1 MKQFFKMV
9 FAGLV
14 ALALFTVFIFIF
26 FIGAAISS
34 ASGSKPDGLQD
45 KSILMLDL
53 NQSIAEQTKEEPF
66 NSFNALNGE
75 IGTTLGLND
84 VLNSIRDAKN
94 NKQIKGI
101 YIRTGVCPMGWATLQ
116 EIREALVDFNQSGKF
131 IVAYGEICDQ
141 KSLYISSAGK
151 EHFVNPAGGLEF
163 NGLSITGMFYKG
175 ALDKLEV
182 ETEAFHC
189 GQYKGA
195 YEPYKL
201 EKYSDP
207 NRYQLQTLLNDMY
220 GQFLMA
226 LSNKTKLDTATLAK
240 WSREGMVKFPK
251 DAMQCKLID
260 GIAYADSVESIM
272 KKKCGLAEKDKLN
285 FVTPDEYAER
295 IDFKSSEKEKIAV
308 LYAEGT
314 IYDGE
319 GQEDIH
325 SKTFAQSVR
334 KIAQDD
340 DIKAVV
346 LRVNSPGGSALA
358 SEVMYRELLQLKMK
372 KPIIVSMGNYAASGG
387 YYLSCAGDSIVADP
401 NTLTGSIG
409 VVGVMFNVGN
419 MLKNKLGVTT
429 DVVGTGPYADF
440 PNMTRKMT
448 DAERNWIQSYLD
460 TTYTLFKSRVA
471 QARRMSMEQVEALA
485 QGHVY
490 SGTLGKSI
498 GLVDIL
504 GGKERAI
511 QSAANKAKLKR
522 YELVE
527 YPKPMDKV
535 EQILS
540 ALSGKKREEAAIR
553 KFLGDDF
560 MVYDELRK
568 IRQQDQVIQARMPW
582 FDIK

>member
-1 MKQFFKMV
+1 MV
-9 FAGLV
+9 FAGLC
-14 ALALFTVFIFIF
+14 ALALFTVLIFVF
-26 FIGAAISS
+26 FIGAAIAS
-34 ASGSKPDGLQD
+34 ASGSKPSGIED

-53 NQSIAEQTKEEPF
+53 NQPLIEQTQDEPF
-66 NSFNALNGE
+66 SALSADINS
-75 IGTTLGLND
+75 TLGLND
-84 VLNSIRDAKN
+84 VLNAIRDAQTNKN
-94 NKQIKGI
+94 IKGI
-101 YIRTGVCPMGWATLQ
+101 YIRTGVCPMGWASLQ
-116 EIREALVDFNQSGKF
+116 EMRAALDAFKQSGKF
-131 IVAYGEICDQ
+131 IVSYGEICDQ
-141 KSLYISSAGK
+141 KSLYISSVSK
-151 EHFVNPAGGLEF
+151 EHFMNPAGGLEF
-163 NGLSITGMFYKG
+163 NGLSITGTFFKS

-220 GQFLMA
+220 GQFLQVIA
-226 LSNKTKLDTATLAK
+226 GKTGRDTATLAS
-240 WSREGMVKFPK
+240 WSRNGVIKFPT
-251 DAMQCKLID
+251 DALQNKLID
-260 GIAYADSVESIM
+260 GLAYADSVDLM
-272 KKKCGLAEKDKLN
+272 LKKKSGLEEKDKLRM
-285 FVTPDEYAER
+285 VSPDEYIEQVDLSNSA
-295 IDFKSSEKEKIAV
+295 SNKIAV

-319 GQEDIH
+319 GQQDVY
-325 SKTFAQSVR
+325 SKTFAKNVR
-334 KIAQDD
+334 KIAQND

-358 SEVMYRELLQLKMK
+358 SEVMYHELMQLKKK

-409 VVGVMFNVGN
+409 VVGVMFNIGN
-419 MLKNKLGVTT
+419 MMKNKLGVTT

-471 QARRMSMEQVEALA
+471 AARRMSMEQVEALA

-490 SGTLGKSI
+490 SGTLAKQI

-504 GGKERAI
+504 GGKDRAL
-511 QSAANKAKLKR
+511 QSAARKAKIDK
-522 YELVE
+522 YEVVE

-535 EQILS
+535 EQLLS
-540 ALSGKKREEAAIR
+540 AISGKKREEAAIR
-553 KFLGDDF
+553 RFLGDDF

-582 FDIK
+582 MEIK

>member
-9 FAGLV
+9 FAGLC
-14 ALALFTVFIFIF
+14 ALALFTVLIFVF
-26 FIGAAISS
+26 FIGAAITS
-34 ASGSKPDGLQD
+34 ASGSKPSGLED
-45 KSILMLDL
+45 KSILLL
-53 NQSIAEQTKEEPF
+53 NLNDNIVEQTQDNPF
-66 NSFNALNGE
+66 NAFTGDMGSS
-75 IGTTLGLND
+75 LGLND
-84 VLNSIRDAKN
+84 VLASVRDAKN

-101 YIRTGVCPMGWATLQ
+101 YIKTGVCSIGWATLQ
-116 EIREALVDFNQSGKF
+116 EMRLALEDFKQSGKF

-141 KSLYISSAGK
+141 KSLYISSVSK
-151 EHFVNPAGGLEF
+151 EHFLNPAGGMEF

-175 ALDKLEV
+175 ALDKLDV

-207 NRYQLQTLLNDMY
+207 NRYQLQTLLNDMH

-226 LSNKTKLDTATLAK
+226 VANKVGKDTATLAQ
-240 WSREGMVKFPK
+240 WSRTGLVKFPN
-251 DAMQCKLID
+251 DALQNKLVD
-260 GIAYADSVESIM
+260 GLAYADSVEMIL
-272 KKKCGLAEKDKLN
+272 KKKCDLSEKDKLRLVSADDYVEQVDLAQTAPN
-285 FVTPDEYAER
+285 
-295 IDFKSSEKEKIAV
+295 KIAV

-319 GQEDIH
+319 GQQDIY
-325 SKTFAQSVR
+325 SKTFAKNVR

-358 SEVMYRELLQLKMK
+358 SEVMYRELMQLKKK

-387 YYLSCAGDSIVADP
+387 YYLACAGDSIVADP

-409 VVGVMFNVGN
+409 VVGVMFNIGN

-429 DVVGTGPYADF
+429 DAVTTGTYSDF

-460 TTYTLFKSRVA
+460 TTYTLFKTRVA
-471 QARRMSMEQVEALA
+471 TARRMSMEQVEALA

-490 SGTLGKSI
+490 SGTLGKEI

-504 GGKERAI
+504 GGKDRAL
-511 QSAANKAKLKR
+511 QSAARKAKLDK
-522 YELVE
+522 YEVVE
-527 YPKPMDKV
+527 YPKPIDKV
-535 EQILS
+535 EQLIT
-540 ALSGKKREEAAIR
+540 AISGKKREEAAIR
-553 KFLGDDF
+553 RFLGDDF
-560 MVYDELRK
+560 AVYDELRK

-582 FDIK
+582 MEIK

>member
-1 MKQFFKMV
+1 M
-9 FAGLV
+9 
-14 ALALFTVFIFIF
+14 
-26 FIGAAISS
+26 
-34 ASGSKPDGLQD
+34 
-45 KSILMLDL
+45 
-53 NQSIAEQTKEEPF
+53 
-66 NSFNALNGE
+66 
-75 IGTTLGLND
+75 
-84 VLNSIRDAKN
+84 
-94 NKQIKGI
+94 
-101 YIRTGVCPMGWATLQ
+101 
-116 EIREALVDFNQSGKF
+116 
-131 IVAYGEICDQ
+131 
-141 KSLYISSAGK
+141 
-151 EHFVNPAGGLEF
+151 NPAGGLEF
-163 NGLSITGMFYKG
+163 NGLSITGMFFKG

-220 GQFLMA
+220 GQFLQA
-226 LSNKTKLDTATLAK
+226 VAGKTGQDTATLAG
-240 WSREGMVKFPK
+240 WARNGVIKFPT
-251 DAMQCKLID
+251 DALQNKLID
-260 GIAYADSVESIM
+260 GLAYADSVDLM
-272 KKKCGLAEKDKLN
+272 LKKKSGLEEKDKLRM
-285 FVTPDEYAER
+285 VSPDEYVEQVDLSNSA
-295 IDFKSSEKEKIAV
+295 SNKIAV

-319 GQEDIH
+319 GQQDVY
-325 SKTFAQSVR
+325 SKTFTKNVR

-358 SEVMYRELLQLKMK
+358 SEVMYHELMQLKKK

-409 VVGVMFNVGN
+409 VVGVMFNIGN
-419 MLKNKLGVTT
+419 MMKNKLGVTT

-471 QARRMSMEQVEALA
+471 AARRMSMEQVEALA

-490 SGTLGKSI
+490 SGTLAKQI
-498 GLVDIL
+498 GLVDIM
-504 GGKERAI
+504 GGKDRAL
-511 QSAANKAKLKR
+511 QSAASKAKLDK
-522 YELVE
+522 YEVVE
-527 YPKPMDKV
+527 YPKPIDKV
-535 EQILS
+535 EQLLMAI
-540 ALSGKKREEAAIR
+540 SGKKREEAAIR
-553 KFLGDDF
+553 RFLGDDF
-560 MVYDELRK
+560 VVYDELRK

-582 FDIK
+582 MEIK

>member
-9 FAGLV
+9 FAGLC
-14 ALALFTVFIFIF
+14 ALALFTVLIFVF
-26 FIGAAISS
+26 FIGAAVTS
-34 ASGSKPDGLQD
+34 ASGSKPSGLED
-45 KSILMLDL
+45 KSILLLNL
-53 NQSIAEQTKEEPF
+53 NQNIVEQTQDNPF
-66 NSFNALNGE
+66 DAFSGGMGSN
-75 IGTTLGLND
+75 LGLND
-84 VLNSIRDAKN
+84 ILTSLRDAKN

-101 YIRTGVCPMGWATLQ
+101 YIRTGVCPIGWASLQ
-116 EIREALVDFNQSGKF
+116 EMREALEDFKKSGKF

-141 KSLYISSAGK
+141 KSLYISSVTK
-151 EHFVNPAGGLEF
+151 EHYLNPAGGMEF

-175 ALDKLEV
+175 ALDKLDV

-207 NRYQLQTLLNDMY
+207 NRYQLQTLLNDMH

-226 LSNKTKLDTATLAK
+226 VANKAGKDTATLAM
-240 WSREGMVKFPK
+240 WSRTGLVKFPN
-251 DAMQCKLID
+251 DALQNKLVD
-260 GIAYADSVESIM
+260 GLAYADSVDLIL
-272 KKKCGLAEKDKLN
+272 KKKCDLSEKDKLRLVSADDYVEQVDLAKTESN
-285 FVTPDEYAER
+285 
-295 IDFKSSEKEKIAV
+295 KIAV

-319 GQEDIH
+319 GQQDIY
-325 SKTFAQSVR
+325 SKTFAKNVR

-358 SEVMYRELLQLKMK
+358 SEVMYHELMQLKKK

-387 YYLSCAGDSIVADP
+387 YYLACAGDSIVADA

-409 VVGVMFNVGN
+409 VVGVMFNIGN

-429 DVVGTGPYADF
+429 DAVTTGTYSDF

-460 TTYTLFKSRVA
+460 STYIMFKTRVA
-471 QARRMSMEQVEALA
+471 TARRMSMEQVEALA

-490 SGTLGKSI
+490 SGTLGKQI

-504 GGKERAI
+504 GGKERAL
-511 QSAANKAKLKR
+511 QSAASKAKLNK
-522 YELVE
+522 YEVVE
-527 YPKPMDKV
+527 YPKPIDKV
-535 EQILS
+535 EQLIT
-540 ALSGKKREEAAIR
+540 AISGKKREEAAIR
-553 KFLGDDF
+553 RFLGDDF
-560 MVYDELRK
+560 AVYDELRK

-582 FDIK
+582 MDIK

>member
-1 MKQFFKMV
+1 MV
-9 FAGLV
+9 FAGLC
-14 ALALFTVFIFIF
+14 ALALFTVLIFVF
-26 FIGAAISS
+26 FIGAAIAS
-34 ASGSKPDGLQD
+34 ASGSKPSGIED

-53 NQSIAEQTKEEPF
+53 NQPLLEQTQDEPF
-66 NSFNALNGE
+66 SALSADINS
-75 IGTTLGLND
+75 TLGLND
-84 VLNSIRDAKN
+84 VLNAIRDAQTNKN
-94 NKQIKGI
+94 IKGI
-101 YIRTGVCPMGWATLQ
+101 YIRTGVCPMGWASLQ
-116 EIREALVDFNQSGKF
+116 EMRAALDAFKQSGKF
-131 IVAYGEICDQ
+131 IVSYGEICDQ
-141 KSLYISSAGK
+141 KSLYISSVSK
-151 EHFVNPAGGLEF
+151 EHFMNPAGGLEF
-163 NGLSITGMFYKG
+163 NGLSITGTFFKS

-220 GQFLMA
+220 GQFLQVIA
-226 LSNKTKLDTATLAK
+226 GKTGRDTATLAS
-240 WSREGMVKFPK
+240 WSRNGVIKFPT
-251 DAMQCKLID
+251 DALQNKLID
-260 GIAYADSVESIM
+260 GLAYADSVDLM
-272 KKKCGLAEKDKLN
+272 LKKKSGLEEKDKLRM
-285 FVTPDEYAER
+285 VSPDEYIEQVDLSNSA
-295 IDFKSSEKEKIAV
+295 SNKIAV
-308 LYAEGT
+308 LYAEGS

-319 GQEDIH
+319 GQQDVY
-325 SKTFAQSVR
+325 SKTFAKNVR
-334 KIAQDD
+334 KIAQND

-358 SEVMYRELLQLKMK
+358 SEVMYHELMQLKKK

-409 VVGVMFNVGN
+409 VVGVMFNIGN
-419 MLKNKLGVTT
+419 MMKNKLGVTT

-471 QARRMSMEQVEALA
+471 AARRMSMEQVEALA

-490 SGTLGKSI
+490 SGTLAKQI

-504 GGKERAI
+504 GGKDRAL
-511 QSAANKAKLKR
+511 QSAARKAKLDK
-522 YELVE
+522 YEVVE

-535 EQILS
+535 EQLLS
-540 ALSGKKREEAAIR
+540 AISGKKREEAAIR
-553 KFLGDDF
+553 RFLGDDF

-582 FDIK
+582 MEIK

>member
-9 FAGLV
+9 FAGLC
-14 ALALFTVFIFIF
+14 ALALFTVLIFVF
-26 FIGAAISS
+26 FIGAAITS
-34 ASGSKPDGLQD
+34 ASGSKPSGLED
-45 KSILMLDL
+45 KSILLL
-53 NQSIAEQTKEEPF
+53 NLNDNIVEQTQDNPF
-66 NSFNALNGE
+66 NAFTGDMGSS
-75 IGTTLGLND
+75 LGLND
-84 VLNSIRDAKN
+84 VLASVRDAKN

-101 YIRTGVCPMGWATLQ
+101 YIKTGVCPIGWATLQ
-116 EIREALVDFNQSGKF
+116 EMRLALEDFKQSGKF

-141 KSLYISSAGK
+141 KSLYISSVSK
-151 EHFVNPAGGLEF
+151 EHFLNPAGGMEF

-175 ALDKLEV
+175 ALDKLDV

-207 NRYQLQTLLNDMY
+207 NRYQLQTLLNDMH

-226 LSNKTKLDTATLAK
+226 VANKAGKDTATLAQ
-240 WSREGMVKFPK
+240 WSRTGLVKFPN
-251 DAMQCKLID
+251 DALQNKLVD
-260 GIAYADSVESIM
+260 GLAYADSVEMIL
-272 KKKCGLAEKDKLN
+272 KKKCDLSEKDKLRLVSADDYVEQVDLAQTAPN
-285 FVTPDEYAER
+285 
-295 IDFKSSEKEKIAV
+295 KIAV

-319 GQEDIH
+319 GQQDIY
-325 SKTFAQSVR
+325 SKTFAKNVR

-358 SEVMYRELLQLKMK
+358 SEVMYRELMQLKKK

-387 YYLSCAGDSIVADP
+387 YYLACAGDSIVADP

-409 VVGVMFNVGN
+409 VVGVMFNIGN

-429 DVVGTGPYADF
+429 DAVTTGTYSDF

-460 TTYTLFKSRVA
+460 TTYTLFKTRVA
-471 QARRMSMEQVEALA
+471 TARRMSMEQVEALA

-490 SGTLGKSI
+490 SGTLGKEI

-504 GGKERAI
+504 GGKDRAL
-511 QSAANKAKLKR
+511 QSAARKAKLDK
-522 YELVE
+522 YEVVE
-527 YPKPMDKV
+527 YPKPIDKV
-535 EQILS
+535 EQLIT
-540 ALSGKKREEAAIR
+540 AISGKKREEAAIR
-553 KFLGDDF
+553 RFLGDDF
-560 MVYDELRK
+560 AVYDELRK

-582 FDIK
+582 MEIK

>member
-9 FAGLV
+9 FAGLC
-14 ALALFTVFIFIF
+14 ALALFTVLIFVF
-26 FIGAAISS
+26 FIGAAVTS
-34 ASGSKPDGLQD
+34 ASGSKPSGLED
-45 KSILMLDL
+45 KSILLLNL
-53 NQSIAEQTKEEPF
+53 NQNIVEQTQDNPF
-66 NSFNALNGE
+66 DAFSG
-75 IGTTLGLND
+75 GMGSDLGLND
-84 VLNSIRDAKN
+84 ILSSLRDAKN

-101 YIRTGVCPMGWATLQ
+101 YIRTGVCPIGWASLQ
-116 EIREALVDFNQSGKF
+116 EMREALEDFKKSGKF

-141 KSLYISSAGK
+141 KSLYISSVTK
-151 EHFVNPAGGLEF
+151 EHYLNPAGGMEF

-207 NRYQLQTLLNDMY
+207 NRYQLQTLLNDMH

-226 LSNKTKLDTATLAK
+226 VANKAGKDTATLAM
-240 WSREGMVKFPK
+240 WSRTGLVKFPN
-251 DAMQCKLID
+251 DALQNKLVD
-260 GIAYADSVESIM
+260 GLAYADSVDLIL
-272 KKKCGLAEKDKLN
+272 KKKCDLSEKDKLRLVSADDYVEQVDLAKTESN
-285 FVTPDEYAER
+285 
-295 IDFKSSEKEKIAV
+295 KIAV

-319 GQEDIH
+319 GQQDIY
-325 SKTFAQSVR
+325 SKTFAKNVR

-358 SEVMYRELLQLKMK
+358 SEVMYHELMQLKKK

-387 YYLSCAGDSIVADP
+387 YYLACAGDSIVADA

-409 VVGVMFNVGN
+409 VVGVMFNIGN

-429 DVVGTGPYADF
+429 DAVTTGTYSDF

-460 TTYTLFKSRVA
+460 STYIMFKTRVA
-471 QARRMSMEQVEALA
+471 TARRMSMEQVEALA

-490 SGTLGKSI
+490 SGTLGKQI

-504 GGKERAI
+504 GGKERAL
-511 QSAANKAKLKR
+511 QSAASKAKLNK
-522 YELVE
+522 YEVVE
-527 YPKPMDKV
+527 YPKPIDKV
-535 EQILS
+535 EQLIT
-540 ALSGKKREEAAIR
+540 AISGKKREEAAIR
-553 KFLGDDF
+553 RFLGDDF
-560 MVYDELRK
+560 AVYDELRK

-582 FDIK
+582 MDIK

>member
-1 MKQFFKMV
+1 
-9 FAGLV
+9 LE
-14 ALALFTVFIFIF
+14 
-26 FIGAAISS
+26 
-34 ASGSKPDGLQD
+34 D
-45 KSILMLDL
+45 KSILLL
-53 NQSIAEQTKEEPF
+53 NLNDNIVEQTQDNPF
-66 NSFNALNGE
+66 NAFTGDMGSS
-75 IGTTLGLND
+75 LGLND
-84 VLNSIRDAKN
+84 VLASVRDAKN

-101 YIRTGVCPMGWATLQ
+101 YIKTGVCPIGWATLQ
-116 EIREALVDFNQSGKF
+116 EMRLALEDFKQSGKF

-141 KSLYISSAGK
+141 KSLYISSVSK
-151 EHFVNPAGGLEF
+151 EHFLNPAGGMEF

-175 ALDKLEV
+175 ALDKLDV

-207 NRYQLQTLLNDMY
+207 NRYQLQTLLNDMH

-226 LSNKTKLDTATLAK
+226 VANKAGKDTATLAQ
-240 WSREGMVKFPK
+240 WSRTGLVKFPN
-251 DAMQCKLID
+251 DALQNKLVD
-260 GIAYADSVESIM
+260 GLAYADSVEMIL
-272 KKKCGLAEKDKLN
+272 KKKCDLSEKDKLRLVSADDYVEQVDLAQTAPN
-285 FVTPDEYAER
+285 
-295 IDFKSSEKEKIAV
+295 KIAV

-319 GQEDIH
+319 GQQDIY
-325 SKTFAQSVR
+325 SKTFAKNVR

-358 SEVMYRELLQLKMK
+358 SEVMYRELMQLKKK

-387 YYLSCAGDSIVADP
+387 YYLACAGDSIVADP

-409 VVGVMFNVGN
+409 VVGVMFNIGN

-429 DVVGTGPYADF
+429 DAVTTGTYSDF

-460 TTYTLFKSRVA
+460 TTYTLFKTRVA
-471 QARRMSMEQVEALA
+471 TARRMSMEQVEALA

-490 SGTLGKSI
+490 SGTLGKEI

-504 GGKERAI
+504 GGKDRAL
-511 QSAANKAKLKR
+511 QSAARKAKLDK
-522 YELVE
+522 YEVVE
-527 YPKPMDKV
+527 YPKPIDKV
-535 EQILS
+535 EQLIT
-540 ALSGKKREEAAIR
+540 AISGKKREEAAIR
-553 KFLGDDF
+553 RFLGDDF
-560 MVYDELRK
+560 AVYDELRK

-582 FDIK
+582 MEIK

>member
-1 MKQFFKMV
+1 MV
-9 FAGLV
+9 FAGLC
-14 ALALFTVFIFIF
+14 ALALFTVLIFVF
-26 FIGAAISS
+26 FIGAALAS
-34 ASGSKPDGLQD
+34 ASGSKPSGLED
-45 KSILMLDL
+45 NSILMLDL
-53 NQSIAEQTKEEPF
+53 NQPLLEQTQDEPF
-66 NSFNALNGE
+66 SAFSGDMSS
-75 IGTTLGLND
+75 TLGLND
-84 VLNSIRDAKN
+84 VLNAVRDAKN

-101 YIRTGVCPMGWATLQ
+101 YIRTGVCPMGWASLQ
-116 EIREALVDFNQSGKF
+116 EMRAALDAFKQSGKF
-131 IVAYGEICDQ
+131 IVSYGEICDQ
-141 KSLYISSAGK
+141 KSLYISSVSK
-151 EHFVNPAGGLEF
+151 EHFMNPAGGLEF
-163 NGLSITGMFYKG
+163 NGLSITGTFFKS

-207 NRYQLQTLLNDMY
+207 NRFQLQTLLNDMY
-220 GQFLMA
+220 GQFLQA
-226 LSNKTKLDTATLAK
+226 VAGKTGRDTATLAG
-240 WSREGMVKFPK
+240 WARNGVIKFPT
-251 DAMQCKLID
+251 DALQNKLID
-260 GIAYADSVESIM
+260 GLAYADSVDLM
-272 KKKCGLAEKDKLN
+272 LKKKSGLEEKDKLRM
-285 FVTPDEYAER
+285 VSPDEYVEQVDLSNSA
-295 IDFKSSEKEKIAV
+295 SNKIAV

-319 GQEDIH
+319 GQQDVY
-325 SKTFAQSVR
+325 SKTFAKNVR
-334 KIAQDD
+334 KIAQND

-358 SEVMYRELLQLKMK
+358 SEVMYHELMQLKKK

-409 VVGVMFNVGN
+409 VVGVMFNIGN
-419 MLKNKLGVTT
+419 MMKNKLGVTT

-471 QARRMSMEQVEALA
+471 AARRMSMEQVEALA

-490 SGTLGKSI
+490 SGTLAKQI
-498 GLVDIL
+498 GLVDIM
-504 GGKERAI
+504 GGKDRAL
-511 QSAANKAKLKR
+511 QSAASKAKLDK
-522 YELVE
+522 YEVVE
-527 YPKPMDKV
+527 YPKPIDKV
-535 EQILS
+535 EQLLTAI
-540 ALSGKKREEAAIR
+540 SGKKREEAAIR
-553 KFLGDDF
+553 RFLGDDF
-560 MVYDELRK
+560 VVYDELRK

-582 FDIK
+582 MEIK

>member
-1 MKQFFKMV
+1 MV
-9 FAGLV
+9 FAGLC
-14 ALALFTVFIFIF
+14 ALALFTVLIFVF
-26 FIGAAISS
+26 FIGAAIAS
-34 ASGSKPDGLQD
+34 ASGSKPSGIED

-53 NQSIAEQTKEEPF
+53 NQPLLEQTQDEPF
-66 NSFNALNGE
+66 SALSADINS
-75 IGTTLGLND
+75 TLGLND
-84 VLNSIRDAKN
+84 VLNAIRDAQTNKN
-94 NKQIKGI
+94 IKGI
-101 YIRTGVCPMGWATLQ
+101 YIRTGVCPMGWASLQ
-116 EIREALVDFNQSGKF
+116 EMRAALDAFKQSGKF
-131 IVAYGEICDQ
+131 IVSYGEICDQ
-141 KSLYISSAGK
+141 KSLYISSVSK
-151 EHFVNPAGGLEF
+151 EHFMNPAGGLEF
-163 NGLSITGMFYKG
+163 NGLSITGTFFKS

-220 GQFLMA
+220 GQFLQVIA
-226 LSNKTKLDTATLAK
+226 GKTGRDTATLAS
-240 WSREGMVKFPK
+240 WSRNGVIKFPT
-251 DAMQCKLID
+251 DALQNKLID
-260 GIAYADSVESIM
+260 GLAYADSVDLM
-272 KKKCGLAEKDKLN
+272 LKKKSGLEEKDKLRM
-285 FVTPDEYAER
+285 VSPDEYIEQVDLSNSA
-295 IDFKSSEKEKIAV
+295 SNKIAV

-319 GQEDIH
+319 GQQDVY
-325 SKTFAQSVR
+325 SKTFAKNVR
-334 KIAQDD
+334 KIAQND

-358 SEVMYRELLQLKMK
+358 SEVMYHELMQLKKK

-409 VVGVMFNVGN
+409 VVGVMFNIGN
-419 MLKNKLGVTT
+419 MMKNKLGVTT

-471 QARRMSMEQVEALA
+471 TARRMSMEQVEALA

-490 SGTLGKSI
+490 SGTLAKQI

-504 GGKERAI
+504 GGKDRAL
-511 QSAANKAKLKR
+511 QSAARKAKLDK
-522 YELVE
+522 YEVVE

-535 EQILS
+535 EQLLS
-540 ALSGKKREEAAIR
+540 AISGKKREEAAIR
-553 KFLGDDF
+553 RFLGDDF

-582 FDIK
+582 MEIK

>member
-1 MKQFFKMV
+1 
-9 FAGLV
+9 
-14 ALALFTVFIFIF
+14 
-26 FIGAAISS
+26 
-34 ASGSKPDGLQD
+34 
-45 KSILMLDL
+45 
-53 NQSIAEQTKEEPF
+53 
-66 NSFNALNGE
+66 
-75 IGTTLGLND
+75 
-84 VLNSIRDAKN
+84 
-94 NKQIKGI
+94 
-101 YIRTGVCPMGWATLQ
+101 
-116 EIREALVDFNQSGKF
+116 
-131 IVAYGEICDQ
+131 
-141 KSLYISSAGK
+141 
-151 EHFVNPAGGLEF
+151 
-163 NGLSITGMFYKG
+163 MFYKG

-207 NRYQLQTLLNDMY
+207 NRYQLQTLLNDMH

-226 LSNKTKLDTATLAK
+226 VANKAGKDTATLAM
-240 WSREGMVKFPK
+240 WSRTGLVKFPN
-251 DAMQCKLID
+251 DALQNKLVD
-260 GIAYADSVESIM
+260 GLAYADSVELIL
-272 KKKCGLAEKDKLN
+272 KKKCDLSEKDKLRLVSADDYVEQVDLAKTESN
-285 FVTPDEYAER
+285 
-295 IDFKSSEKEKIAV
+295 KIAV

-319 GQEDIH
+319 GQQDIY
-325 SKTFAQSVR
+325 SKTFAKNVR

-358 SEVMYRELLQLKMK
+358 SEVMYHELMQLKKK

-387 YYLSCAGDSIVADP
+387 YYLACAGDSIVADP

-409 VVGVMFNVGN
+409 VVGVMFNIGN

-429 DVVGTGPYADF
+429 DAVTTGTYSDF

-460 TTYTLFKSRVA
+460 STYIMFKTRVA
-471 QARRMSMEQVEALA
+471 TARRMSMEQVEALA

-490 SGTLGKSI
+490 SGTLGKQI

-504 GGKERAI
+504 GGKDRAL
-511 QSAANKAKLKR
+511 QSAASKAKLDK
-522 YELVE
+522 YEVVE
-527 YPKPMDKV
+527 YPKPIDKV
-535 EQILS
+535 EQLIT
-540 ALSGKKREEAAIR
+540 AISGKKREEAAIR
-553 KFLGDDF
+553 RFLGDDF
-560 MVYDELRK
+560 AVYDELRK

-582 FDIK
+582 MDIK

>member
-1 MKQFFKMV
+1 MV
-9 FAGLV
+9 FAGLC
-14 ALALFTVFIFIF
+14 ALALFTVLIFVF
-26 FIGAAISS
+26 FIGAALAS
-34 ASGSKPDGLQD
+34 ASGSKPSGLED
-45 KSILMLDL
+45 NSILMLDL
-53 NQSIAEQTKEEPF
+53 NQPLLEQTQDEPF
-66 NSFNALNGE
+66 SAFSGDMSS
-75 IGTTLGLND
+75 TLGLND
-84 VLNSIRDAKN
+84 VLNAVRDAKN

-101 YIRTGVCPMGWATLQ
+101 YIRTGVCPMGWASLQ
-116 EIREALVDFNQSGKF
+116 EMRAALDAFKQSGKF
-131 IVAYGEICDQ
+131 IVSYGEICDQ
-141 KSLYISSAGK
+141 KSLYISSVSK
-151 EHFVNPAGGLEF
+151 EHFMNPAGGLEF
-163 NGLSITGMFYKG
+163 NGLSITGTFFKS

-207 NRYQLQTLLNDMY
+207 NRFQLQTLLNDMY
-220 GQFLMA
+220 GQFLQA
-226 LSNKTKLDTATLAK
+226 VAGKTGQDTATLAG
-240 WSREGMVKFPK
+240 WARNGVIKFPT
-251 DAMQCKLID
+251 DALQNKLID
-260 GIAYADSVESIM
+260 GLAYADSVDLM
-272 KKKCGLAEKDKLN
+272 LKKKSGLEEKDKLRM
-285 FVTPDEYAER
+285 VSPDEYVEQVDLSNSA
-295 IDFKSSEKEKIAV
+295 SNKIAV

-319 GQEDIH
+319 GQQDVY
-325 SKTFAQSVR
+325 SKTFAKNVR

-358 SEVMYRELLQLKMK
+358 SEVMYHELMQLKKK

-409 VVGVMFNVGN
+409 VVGVMFNIGN
-419 MLKNKLGVTT
+419 MMKNKLGVTT

-471 QARRMSMEQVEALA
+471 AARRMSMEQVEALA

-490 SGTLGKSI
+490 SGTLAKQI
-498 GLVDIL
+498 GLVDIM
-504 GGKERAI
+504 GGKDRAL
-511 QSAANKAKLKR
+511 QSAASKAKLDK
-522 YELVE
+522 YEVVE
-527 YPKPMDKV
+527 YPKPIDKV
-535 EQILS
+535 EQLLMAI
-540 ALSGKKREEAAIR
+540 SGKKREEAAIR
-553 KFLGDDF
+553 RFLGDDF
-560 MVYDELRK
+560 VVYDELRK

-582 FDIK
+582 MEIK

>member
-9 FAGLV
+9 FAGLC
-14 ALALFTVFIFIF
+14 ALALFTVLIFVF
-26 FIGAAISS
+26 FIGAAITS
-34 ASGSKPDGLQD
+34 ASGSKPSGLED
-45 KSILMLDL
+45 KSILLL
-53 NQSIAEQTKEEPF
+53 NLNDNIVEQTQDNPF
-66 NSFNALNGE
+66 NAFTGDMGSS
-75 IGTTLGLND
+75 LGLND
-84 VLNSIRDAKN
+84 VLASVRDAKN

-101 YIRTGVCPMGWATLQ
+101 YIKTGVCSIGWATLQ
-116 EIREALVDFNQSGKF
+116 EMRLALEDFKQSGKF

-141 KSLYISSAGK
+141 KSLYISSVSK
-151 EHFVNPAGGLEF
+151 EHFLNPAGGMEF

-175 ALDKLEV
+175 ALDKLDV

-207 NRYQLQTLLNDMY
+207 NRYQLQTLLNDMH

-226 LSNKTKLDTATLAK
+226 VANKAGKDTATLAQ
-240 WSREGMVKFPK
+240 WSRTGLVKFPN
-251 DAMQCKLID
+251 DALQNKLVD
-260 GIAYADSVESIM
+260 GLAYADSVEMIL
-272 KKKCGLAEKDKLN
+272 KKKCDLSEKDKLRLVSADDYVEQVDLAQTAPN
-285 FVTPDEYAER
+285 
-295 IDFKSSEKEKIAV
+295 KIAV

-319 GQEDIH
+319 GQQDIY
-325 SKTFAQSVR
+325 SKTFAKNVR

-340 DIKAVV
+340 NIKAVV

-358 SEVMYRELLQLKMK
+358 SEVMYRELMQLKKK

-387 YYLSCAGDSIVADP
+387 YYLACAGDSIVADP

-409 VVGVMFNVGN
+409 VVGVMFNIGN

-429 DVVGTGPYADF
+429 DAVTTGTYSDF

-460 TTYTLFKSRVA
+460 TTYTLFKTRVA
-471 QARRMSMEQVEALA
+471 TARRMSMEQVEALA

-490 SGTLGKSI
+490 SGTLGKEI

-504 GGKERAI
+504 GGKDRAL
-511 QSAANKAKLKR
+511 QSAARKAKLDK
-522 YELVE
+522 YEVVE
-527 YPKPMDKV
+527 YPKPIDKV
-535 EQILS
+535 EQLIT
-540 ALSGKKREEAAIR
+540 AISGKKREEAAIR
-553 KFLGDDF
+553 RFLGDDF
-560 MVYDELRK
+560 AVYDELRK

-582 FDIK
+582 MEIK

>member
-1 MKQFFKMV
+1 MV
-9 FAGLV
+9 FAGLC
-14 ALALFTVFIFIF
+14 ALALFTVLIFVF
-26 FIGAAISS
+26 FIGAALAS
-34 ASGSKPDGLQD
+34 ASGSKPSGLED
-45 KSILMLDL
+45 NSILMLDL
-53 NQSIAEQTKEEPF
+53 NQPLLEQTQDEPF
-66 NSFNALNGE
+66 SAFSGDMSS
-75 IGTTLGLND
+75 TLGLND
-84 VLNSIRDAKN
+84 VLNAVRDAKN

-101 YIRTGVCPMGWATLQ
+101 YIRTGVCPMGWASLQ
-116 EIREALVDFNQSGKF
+116 EMRAALDAFKQSGKF
-131 IVAYGEICDQ
+131 IVSYGEICDQ
-141 KSLYISSAGK
+141 KSLYISSVSK
-151 EHFVNPAGGLEF
+151 EHFMNPAGGLEF
-163 NGLSITGMFYKG
+163 NGLSITGTFFKS

-220 GQFLMA
+220 GQFLQA
-226 LSNKTKLDTATLAK
+226 VAGKTGQDTATLAG
-240 WSREGMVKFPK
+240 WARNGVIKFPT
-251 DAMQCKLID
+251 DALQNKLID
-260 GIAYADSVESIM
+260 GLAYADSVDLM
-272 KKKCGLAEKDKLN
+272 LKKKSGLEEKDKLRM
-285 FVTPDEYAER
+285 VSPDEYVEQVDLSNSA
-295 IDFKSSEKEKIAV
+295 SNKIAV
-308 LYAEGT
+308 LYAEGS

-319 GQEDIH
+319 GQQDVY
-325 SKTFAQSVR
+325 SKTFAKNVR

-358 SEVMYRELLQLKMK
+358 SEVMYHELMQLKKK

-409 VVGVMFNVGN
+409 VVGVMFNIGN
-419 MLKNKLGVTT
+419 MMKNKLGVTT

-471 QARRMSMEQVEALA
+471 AARRMSMEQVEALA

-490 SGTLGKSI
+490 SGTLAKQI
-498 GLVDIL
+498 GLVDIM
-504 GGKERAI
+504 GGKDRAL
-511 QSAANKAKLKR
+511 QSAASKAKLDK
-522 YELVE
+522 YEVVE
-527 YPKPMDKV
+527 YPKPIDKV
-535 EQILS
+535 EQLLTAI
-540 ALSGKKREEAAIR
+540 SGKKREEAAIR
-553 KFLGDDF
+553 RFLGDDF
-560 MVYDELRK
+560 VVYDELRK

-582 FDIK
+582 MEIK

>member
-9 FAGLV
+9 FAGLC
-14 ALALFTVFIFIF
+14 ALALFTVLIFVF
-26 FIGAAISS
+26 FIGAAVTS
-34 ASGSKPDGLQD
+34 ASGSKPSGLED
-45 KSILMLDL
+45 KSILLLNL
-53 NQSIAEQTKEEPF
+53 NQNIVEQTQDNPF
-66 NSFNALNGE
+66 DAFSGGMGSN
-75 IGTTLGLND
+75 LGLND
-84 VLNSIRDAKN
+84 ILTSLRDAKN

-101 YIRTGVCPMGWATLQ
+101 YIRTGVCPIGWASLQ
-116 EIREALVDFNQSGKF
+116 EMREALEDFKKSGKF

-141 KSLYISSAGK
+141 KSLYISSVTK
-151 EHFVNPAGGLEF
+151 EHYLNPAGGMEF

-175 ALDKLEV
+175 ALDKLDV

-207 NRYQLQTLLNDMY
+207 NRYQLQTLLNDMH

-226 LSNKTKLDTATLAK
+226 VANKAGKDTATLAM
-240 WSREGMVKFPK
+240 WSRTGLVKFPN
-251 DAMQCKLID
+251 DALQNKLVD
-260 GIAYADSVESIM
+260 GLAYADSVDLIL
-272 KKKCGLAEKDKLN
+272 KKKCDLSEKDKLRLVSADDYVEQVDLAKTESN
-285 FVTPDEYAER
+285 
-295 IDFKSSEKEKIAV
+295 KIAV

-319 GQEDIH
+319 GQQDIY
-325 SKTFAQSVR
+325 SKTFAKNVR

-358 SEVMYRELLQLKMK
+358 SEVMYHELMQLKKK

-387 YYLSCAGDSIVADP
+387 YYLACAGDSIVADA

-409 VVGVMFNVGN
+409 VVGVMFNIGN

-429 DVVGTGPYADF
+429 DAVTTGTYSDF

-448 DAERNWIQSYLD
+448 DVERNWIQSYLD
-460 TTYTLFKSRVA
+460 STYIMFKTRVA
-471 QARRMSMEQVEALA
+471 TARRMSMEQVEALA

-490 SGTLGKSI
+490 SGTLGKQI

-504 GGKERAI
+504 GGKERAL
-511 QSAANKAKLKR
+511 QSAASKAKLNK
-522 YELVE
+522 YEVVE
-527 YPKPMDKV
+527 YPKPIDKV
-535 EQILS
+535 EQLIT
-540 ALSGKKREEAAIR
+540 AISGKKREEAAIR
-553 KFLGDDF
+553 RFLGDDF
-560 MVYDELRK
+560 AVYDELRK

-582 FDIK
+582 MDIK

>member
-1 MKQFFKMV
+1 MV
-9 FAGLV
+9 FAGLC
-14 ALALFTVFIFIF
+14 ALALFTVLIFVF
-26 FIGAAISS
+26 FIGAAIAS
-34 ASGSKPDGLQD
+34 ASGSKPSGLED
-45 KSILMLDL
+45 NSILMLDL
-53 NQSIAEQTKEEPF
+53 NQPLLEQTQDEPF
-66 NSFNALNGE
+66 SAFSGDMSS
-75 IGTTLGLND
+75 TLGLND
-84 VLNSIRDAKN
+84 VLNAVRDAKN

-101 YIRTGVCPMGWATLQ
+101 YIRTGVCPMGWASLQ
-116 EIREALVDFNQSGKF
+116 EMRAALDAFKQSGKF
-131 IVAYGEICDQ
+131 IVSYGEICDQ
-141 KSLYISSAGK
+141 KSLYISSVSK
-151 EHFVNPAGGLEF
+151 EHFMNPAGGLEF
-163 NGLSITGMFYKG
+163 NGLSITGTFFKS

-220 GQFLMA
+220 GQFLQA
-226 LSNKTKLDTATLAK
+226 VSGKTGQDTATLAG
-240 WSREGMVKFPK
+240 WARNGVIKFPT
-251 DAMQCKLID
+251 DALQNKLID
-260 GIAYADSVESIM
+260 GMAYADSIDM
-272 KKKCGLAEKDKLN
+272 MLKKKSGLSEKDKLRM
-285 FVTPDEYAER
+285 VTADEYAEQV
-295 IDFKSSEKEKIAV
+295 DFSTNASNKIAV

-319 GQEDIH
+319 GQQDVY
-325 SKTFAQSVR
+325 SKTFAKNVR

-358 SEVMYRELLQLKMK
+358 SEVMYHELMQLKKK

-409 VVGVMFNVGN
+409 VVGVMFNIGN
-419 MLKNKLGVTT
+419 MMKNKLGVTT

-471 QARRMSMEQVEALA
+471 AARRMSMEQVEALA

-490 SGTLGKSI
+490 SGTLAKQI
-498 GLVDIL
+498 GLVDIM
-504 GGKERAI
+504 GGKDRAL
-511 QSAANKAKLKR
+511 QSAASKAKLDK
-522 YELVE
+522 YEVVE
-527 YPKPMDKV
+527 YPKPIDKV
-535 EQILS
+535 EQLLMAI
-540 ALSGKKREEAAIR
+540 SGKKREEAAIR
-553 KFLGDDF
+553 RFLGDDF
-560 MVYDELRK
+560 VVYDELRK

-582 FDIK
+582 MEIK

>member
-1 MKQFFKMV
+1 MV
-9 FAGLV
+9 FAGLC
-14 ALALFTVFIFIF
+14 ALALFTVLIFVF
-26 FIGAAISS
+26 FIGAAIAS
-34 ASGSKPDGLQD
+34 ASGSKPSGIED

-53 NQSIAEQTKEEPF
+53 NQPLIEQTQDEPF
-66 NSFNALNGE
+66 SALSADINS
-75 IGTTLGLND
+75 TLGLND
-84 VLNSIRDAKN
+84 VLNAIRDAQTNKN
-94 NKQIKGI
+94 IKGI
-101 YIRTGVCPMGWATLQ
+101 YIRTGVCPMGWASLQ
-116 EIREALVDFNQSGKF
+116 EMRAALDAFKQSGKF
-131 IVAYGEICDQ
+131 IVSYGEICDQ
-141 KSLYISSAGK
+141 KSLYISSVSK
-151 EHFVNPAGGLEF
+151 EHFMNPAGGLEF
-163 NGLSITGMFYKG
+163 NGLSITGTFFKST
-175 ALDKLEV
+175 LDKLEV

-220 GQFLMA
+220 GQFLQVIA
-226 LSNKTKLDTATLAK
+226 GKTGRDTATLAS
-240 WSREGMVKFPK
+240 WSRNGVIKFPT
-251 DAMQCKLID
+251 DALQNKLID
-260 GIAYADSVESIM
+260 GLAYADSVDLM
-272 KKKCGLAEKDKLN
+272 LKKKSGLEEKDKLRM
-285 FVTPDEYAER
+285 VSPDEYIEQVDLSNSA
-295 IDFKSSEKEKIAV
+295 SNKIAV

-319 GQEDIH
+319 GQQDVY
-325 SKTFAQSVR
+325 SKTFAKNVR
-334 KIAQDD
+334 KIAQND

-358 SEVMYRELLQLKMK
+358 SEVMYHELMQLKKK

-409 VVGVMFNVGN
+409 VVGVMFNIGN
-419 MLKNKLGVTT
+419 MMKNKLGVTT

-471 QARRMSMEQVEALA
+471 AARRMSMEQVEALA

-490 SGTLGKSI
+490 SGTLAKQI

-504 GGKERAI
+504 GGKDRAL
-511 QSAANKAKLKR
+511 QSAARKAKIDK
-522 YELVE
+522 YEVVE

-535 EQILS
+535 EQLLS
-540 ALSGKKREEAAIR
+540 AISGKKREEAAIR
-553 KFLGDDF
+553 RFLGDDF
-560 MVYDELRK
+560 IVYDELRK

-582 FDIK
+582 MEIK

>member
-1 MKQFFKMV
+1 MV
-9 FAGLV
+9 FAGLC
-14 ALALFTVFIFIF
+14 ALALFTVLIFVF
-26 FIGAAISS
+26 FIGAAIAS
-34 ASGSKPDGLQD
+34 ASGSKPSGIED

-53 NQSIAEQTKEEPF
+53 NQPLIEQTQDEPF
-66 NSFNALNGE
+66 SALSADINS
-75 IGTTLGLND
+75 TLGLND
-84 VLNSIRDAKN
+84 VLNAIRDAQTNKN
-94 NKQIKGI
+94 IKGI
-101 YIRTGVCPMGWATLQ
+101 YIRTGVCPMGWASLQ
-116 EIREALVDFNQSGKF
+116 EMRAALNAFKQSGKF
-131 IVAYGEICDQ
+131 IVSYGEICDQ
-141 KSLYISSAGK
+141 KSLYISSVSK
-151 EHFVNPAGGLEF
+151 EHFMNPAGGLEF
-163 NGLSITGMFYKG
+163 NGLSITGTFFKS

-220 GQFLMA
+220 GQFLQA
-226 LSNKTKLDTATLAK
+226 VSGKTGQDTATLAG
-240 WSREGMVKFPK
+240 WARNGVIKFPT
-251 DAMQCKLID
+251 DALQNKLID
-260 GIAYADSVESIM
+260 GLAYADSVDLM
-272 KKKCGLAEKDKLN
+272 LKKKSGLEEKDKLRM
-285 FVTPDEYAER
+285 VSPDEYVEQVDLSNSA
-295 IDFKSSEKEKIAV
+295 SNKIAV

-319 GQEDIH
+319 GQQDVY
-325 SKTFAQSVR
+325 SKTFAKNVR

-358 SEVMYRELLQLKMK
+358 SEVMYHELMQLKKK

-409 VVGVMFNVGN
+409 VVGVMFNIGN
-419 MLKNKLGVTT
+419 MRKNKLGVTT

-471 QARRMSMEQVEALA
+471 AARRTSMEQVEALA

-490 SGTLGKSI
+490 SGTLAKQI
-498 GLVDIL
+498 GLVDIM
-504 GGKERAI
+504 GGKDRAL
-511 QSAANKAKLKR
+511 QSAASKAKLDK
-522 YELVE
+522 YEVVE
-527 YPKPMDKV
+527 YPKPIDKV
-535 EQILS
+535 EQLLMAI
-540 ALSGKKREEAAIR
+540 SGKKREEAAIR
-553 KFLGDDF
+553 RFLGDDF
-560 MVYDELRK
+560 VVYDELRK

-582 FDIK
+582 MEIK

>member
-1 MKQFFKMV
+1 MV
-9 FAGLV
+9 FAGLC
-14 ALALFTVFIFIF
+14 ALALFTVLIFVF
-26 FIGAAISS
+26 FIGAALAS
-34 ASGSKPDGLQD
+34 ASGSKPSGLED
-45 KSILMLDL
+45 NSILMLDL
-53 NQSIAEQTKEEPF
+53 NQPLLEQTQDEPF
-66 NSFNALNGE
+66 SAFSGDMSS
-75 IGTTLGLND
+75 TLGLND
-84 VLNSIRDAKN
+84 VLNAVRDAKN

-101 YIRTGVCPMGWATLQ
+101 YIRTGVCPMGWASLQ
-116 EIREALVDFNQSGKF
+116 EMRAALDAFKQSGKF
-131 IVAYGEICDQ
+131 IVSYGEICDQ
-141 KSLYISSAGK
+141 KSLYISSVSK
-151 EHFVNPAGGLEF
+151 EHFMNPAGGLEF
-163 NGLSITGMFYKG
+163 NGLSITGTFFKS

-220 GQFLMA
+220 GQFLQA
-226 LSNKTKLDTATLAK
+226 VAGKTGRDTATLAG
-240 WSREGMVKFPK
+240 WARNGVIKFPT
-251 DAMQCKLID
+251 DALQNKLID
-260 GIAYADSVESIM
+260 GLAYADSVDLM
-272 KKKCGLAEKDKLN
+272 LKKKSGLEEKDKLRM
-285 FVTPDEYAER
+285 VSPDEYVEQVDLSNSA
-295 IDFKSSEKEKIAV
+295 SNKIAV

-319 GQEDIH
+319 GQQDVY
-325 SKTFAQSVR
+325 SKTFAKNVR
-334 KIAQDD
+334 KIAQND

-358 SEVMYRELLQLKMK
+358 SEVMYHELMQLKKK

-409 VVGVMFNVGN
+409 VVGVMFNIGN
-419 MLKNKLGVTT
+419 MMKNKLGVTT

-471 QARRMSMEQVEALA
+471 AARRMSMEQVEALA

-490 SGTLGKSI
+490 SGTLAKQI
-498 GLVDIL
+498 GLVDIM
-504 GGKERAI
+504 GGKDRAL
-511 QSAANKAKLKR
+511 QSAASKAKLDK
-522 YELVE
+522 YEVVE
-527 YPKPMDKV
+527 YPKPIDKV
-535 EQILS
+535 EQLLTAI
-540 ALSGKKREEAAIR
+540 SGKKREEAAIR
-553 KFLGDDF
+553 RFLGDDF
-560 MVYDELRK
+560 VVYDELRK

-582 FDIK
+582 MEIK

>member
-1 MKQFFKMV
+1 MV
-9 FAGLV
+9 FAGLC
-14 ALALFTVFIFIF
+14 ALALFTVLIFVF
-26 FIGAAISS
+26 FIGAALAS
-34 ASGSKPDGLQD
+34 ASGSKPSGLED
-45 KSILMLDL
+45 NSILMLDL
-53 NQSIAEQTKEEPF
+53 NQPLLEQTQDEPF
-66 NSFNALNGE
+66 SAFSGDMSS
-75 IGTTLGLND
+75 TLGLND
-84 VLNSIRDAKN
+84 VLNAVRDAKN

-101 YIRTGVCPMGWATLQ
+101 YIRTGVCSMGWASLQ
-116 EIREALVDFNQSGKF
+116 EMRAALDAFKQSGKF
-131 IVAYGEICDQ
+131 IVSYGEICDQ
-141 KSLYISSAGK
+141 KSLYISSVSK
-151 EHFVNPAGGLEF
+151 EHFMNPAGGLEF
-163 NGLSITGMFYKG
+163 NGLSITGTFFKS

-220 GQFLMA
+220 GQFLQA
-226 LSNKTKLDTATLAK
+226 VAGKTGRDTATLAG
-240 WSREGMVKFPK
+240 WARNGVIKFPT
-251 DAMQCKLID
+251 DALQNKLID
-260 GIAYADSVESIM
+260 GLAYADSVDLM
-272 KKKCGLAEKDKLN
+272 LKKKSGLEEKDKLRM
-285 FVTPDEYAER
+285 VSPDEYVEQVDLSNSA
-295 IDFKSSEKEKIAV
+295 SNKIAV

-319 GQEDIH
+319 GQQDVY
-325 SKTFAQSVR
+325 SKTFAKNVR
-334 KIAQDD
+334 KIAQND

-358 SEVMYRELLQLKMK
+358 SEVMYHELMQLKKK

-409 VVGVMFNVGN
+409 VVGVMFNIGN
-419 MLKNKLGVTT
+419 MMKNKLGVTT

-471 QARRMSMEQVEALA
+471 AARRMSMEQVEALA

-490 SGTLGKSI
+490 SGTLAKQI
-498 GLVDIL
+498 GLVDIM
-504 GGKERAI
+504 GGKDRAL
-511 QSAANKAKLKR
+511 QSAASKAKLDK
-522 YELVE
+522 YEVVE
-527 YPKPMDKV
+527 YPKPIDKV
-535 EQILS
+535 EQLLTAI
-540 ALSGKKREEAAIR
+540 SGKKREEAAIR
-553 KFLGDDF
+553 RFLGDDF
-560 MVYDELRK
+560 VVYDELRK

-582 FDIK
+582 MEIK

>member
-9 FAGLV
+9 FAGLC
-14 ALALFTVFIFIF
+14 ALALFTVLIFVF
-26 FIGAAISS
+26 FIGAAVTS
-34 ASGSKPDGLQD
+34 ASGSKPSGLED
-45 KSILMLDL
+45 KSILLLNL
-53 NQSIAEQTKEEPF
+53 NQNIVEQTQDNPF
-66 NSFNALNGE
+66 DAFSGGMGSN
-75 IGTTLGLND
+75 LGLND
-84 VLNSIRDAKN
+84 ILTSLRDAKN

-101 YIRTGVCPMGWATLQ
+101 YIRTGVCPIGWASLQ
-116 EIREALVDFNQSGKF
+116 EMREALEDFKKSGKF

-141 KSLYISSAGK
+141 KSLYISSVTK
-151 EHFVNPAGGLEF
+151 EHYLNPAGGMEF

-175 ALDKLEV
+175 ALDKLDV

-207 NRYQLQTLLNDMY
+207 NRYQLQTLLNDMH

-226 LSNKTKLDTATLAK
+226 VANKAGKDTATLAM
-240 WSREGMVKFPK
+240 WSRTGLVKFPN
-251 DAMQCKLID
+251 DALQNKLVD
-260 GIAYADSVESIM
+260 GLAYADSVDLIL
-272 KKKCGLAEKDKLN
+272 KKKCELSEKDKLRLVSADDYVEQVDLAKTESN
-285 FVTPDEYAER
+285 
-295 IDFKSSEKEKIAV
+295 KIAV

-319 GQEDIH
+319 GQQDIY
-325 SKTFAQSVR
+325 SKTFAKNVR

-358 SEVMYRELLQLKMK
+358 SEVMYHELMQLKKK

-387 YYLSCAGDSIVADP
+387 YYLACAGDSIVADA

-409 VVGVMFNVGN
+409 VVGVMFNIGN

-429 DVVGTGPYADF
+429 DAVTTGTYSDF

-460 TTYTLFKSRVA
+460 STYIMFKTRVA
-471 QARRMSMEQVEALA
+471 TARRMSMEQVEALA

-490 SGTLGKSI
+490 SGTLGKQI

-504 GGKERAI
+504 GGKERAL
-511 QSAANKAKLKR
+511 QSAASKAKLNK
-522 YELVE
+522 YEVVE
-527 YPKPMDKV
+527 YPKPIDKV
-535 EQILS
+535 EQLIT
-540 ALSGKKREEAAIR
+540 AISGKKREEAAIR
-553 KFLGDDF
+553 RFLGDDF
-560 MVYDELRK
+560 AVYDELRK

-582 FDIK
+582 MDIK

>member
-9 FAGLV
+9 FAGLC
-14 ALALFTVFIFIF
+14 ALALFTVLIFVF
-26 FIGAAISS
+26 FIGAAVTS
-34 ASGSKPDGLQD
+34 ASGSKPSGLED
-45 KSILMLDL
+45 KSILLLNL
-53 NQSIAEQTKEEPF
+53 NQNIVEQTQDNPF
-66 NSFNALNGE
+66 DAFSG
-75 IGTTLGLND
+75 GMGSDLGLND
-84 VLNSIRDAKN
+84 ILSSLRDAKN

-101 YIRTGVCPMGWATLQ
+101 YIRTGICPIGWASLQ
-116 EIREALVDFNQSGKF
+116 EMRVALEDFKKSGKF

-141 KSLYISSAGK
+141 KSLYISSVSK
-151 EHFVNPAGGLEF
+151 EHYLNPAGGMEF

-207 NRYQLQTLLNDMY
+207 NRYQLQTLLNDMH

-226 LSNKTKLDTATLAK
+226 VANKAGKDTATLAM
-240 WSREGMVKFPK
+240 WSRTGLVKFPN
-251 DAMQCKLID
+251 DALQNKLVD
-260 GIAYADSVESIM
+260 GLAYADSVELIL
-272 KKKCGLAEKDKLN
+272 KKKCDLSEKDKLRLVSADDYVEQVDLAKTESN
-285 FVTPDEYAER
+285 
-295 IDFKSSEKEKIAV
+295 KIAV

-319 GQEDIH
+319 GQQDIY
-325 SKTFAQSVR
+325 SKTFAKNVR

-358 SEVMYRELLQLKMK
+358 SEVMYHELMQLKKK

-387 YYLSCAGDSIVADP
+387 YYLACAGDSIVADP

-409 VVGVMFNVGN
+409 VVGVMFNIGN

-429 DVVGTGPYADF
+429 DAVTTGTYSDF

-460 TTYTLFKSRVA
+460 STYIMFKTRVA
-471 QARRMSMEQVEALA
+471 TARRMSMEQVEALA

-490 SGTLGKSI
+490 SGTLGKQI

-504 GGKERAI
+504 GGKDRAL
-511 QSAANKAKLKR
+511 QSAASKAKLDK
-522 YELVE
+522 YEVVE
-527 YPKPMDKV
+527 YPKPIDKV
-535 EQILS
+535 EQLIT
-540 ALSGKKREEAAIR
+540 AISGKKREEAAIR
-553 KFLGDDF
+553 RFLGDDF
-560 MVYDELRK
+560 AVYDEIRK

-582 FDIK
+582 MDIK

>member
-9 FAGLV
+9 FAGLC
-14 ALALFTVFIFIF
+14 ALALFTVLIFVF
-26 FIGAAISS
+26 FIGAAVTS
-34 ASGSKPDGLQD
+34 ASGSKPSGLED
-45 KSILMLDL
+45 KSILLLNL
-53 NQSIAEQTKEEPF
+53 NQNIVEQTQDNPF
-66 NSFNALNGE
+66 DAFSGGMGSN
-75 IGTTLGLND
+75 LGLND
-84 VLNSIRDAKN
+84 ILTSLRDAKN

-101 YIRTGVCPMGWATLQ
+101 YIRTGVCPIGWASLQ
-116 EIREALVDFNQSGKF
+116 EMREALEDFKKSGKF

-141 KSLYISSAGK
+141 KSLYISSVTK
-151 EHFVNPAGGLEF
+151 EHYLNPAGGMEF

-207 NRYQLQTLLNDMY
+207 NRYQLQTLLNDMH

-226 LSNKTKLDTATLAK
+226 VANKAGKDTATLAM
-240 WSREGMVKFPK
+240 WSRTGLVKFPN
-251 DAMQCKLID
+251 DALQNKLVD
-260 GIAYADSVESIM
+260 GLAYADSVDLIL
-272 KKKCGLAEKDKLN
+272 KKKCDLSEKDKLRLVSADDYVEQVDLAKTESN
-285 FVTPDEYAER
+285 
-295 IDFKSSEKEKIAV
+295 KIAV

-319 GQEDIH
+319 GQQDIY
-325 SKTFAQSVR
+325 SKTFAKNVR

-358 SEVMYRELLQLKMK
+358 SEVMYHELMQLKKK

-387 YYLSCAGDSIVADP
+387 YYLACAGDSIVADA

-409 VVGVMFNVGN
+409 VVGVMFNIGN

-429 DVVGTGPYADF
+429 DAVTTGTYSDF

-460 TTYTLFKSRVA
+460 STYIMFKTRVA
-471 QARRMSMEQVEALA
+471 TARRMSMEQVEALA

-490 SGTLGKSI
+490 SGTLGKQI

-504 GGKERAI
+504 GGKERAL
-511 QSAANKAKLKR
+511 QSAASKAKLNK
-522 YELVE
+522 YEVVE
-527 YPKPMDKV
+527 YPKPIDKV
-535 EQILS
+535 EQLIT
-540 ALSGKKREEAAIR
+540 AISGKKREEAAIR
-553 KFLGDDF
+553 RFLGDDF
-560 MVYDELRK
+560 AVYDELRK

-582 FDIK
+582 MDIK

>member
-1 MKQFFKMV
+1 MV
-9 FAGLV
+9 FAGLC
-14 ALALFTVFIFIF
+14 ALALFTVLIFVF
-26 FIGAAISS
+26 FIGAAIAS
-34 ASGSKPDGLQD
+34 ASGSKPSGIED

-53 NQSIAEQTKEEPF
+53 NQPLIEQTQDEPF
-66 NSFNALNGE
+66 SALSADINS
-75 IGTTLGLND
+75 TLGLND
-84 VLNSIRDAKN
+84 VLNAIRDAQTNKN
-94 NKQIKGI
+94 IKGI
-101 YIRTGVCPMGWATLQ
+101 YIRTGVCPMGWASLQ
-116 EIREALVDFNQSGKF
+116 EMRAALNAFKQSGKF
-131 IVAYGEICDQ
+131 IVSYGEICDQ
-141 KSLYISSAGK
+141 KSLYISSVSK
-151 EHFVNPAGGLEF
+151 EHFMNPAGGLEF
-163 NGLSITGMFYKG
+163 NGLSITGTFFKS

-220 GQFLMA
+220 GQFLQA
-226 LSNKTKLDTATLAK
+226 VSGKTGQDTATLAG
-240 WSREGMVKFPK
+240 WARNGVIKFPT
-251 DAMQCKLID
+251 DALQNKLID
-260 GIAYADSVESIM
+260 GLAYADSVDLM
-272 KKKCGLAEKDKLN
+272 LKKKSGLEEKDKLRM
-285 FVTPDEYAER
+285 VSPDEYVEQVDLSNSA
-295 IDFKSSEKEKIAV
+295 SNKIAV

-319 GQEDIH
+319 GQQDVY
-325 SKTFAQSVR
+325 SKTFAKNVR

-358 SEVMYRELLQLKMK
+358 SEVMYHELMQLKKK

-409 VVGVMFNVGN
+409 VVGVMFNIGN
-419 MLKNKLGVTT
+419 MMKNKLGVTT

-471 QARRMSMEQVEALA
+471 AARRMSMEQVEALA

-490 SGTLGKSI
+490 SGTLAKQI
-498 GLVDIL
+498 GLVDIM
-504 GGKERAI
+504 GGKDRAL
-511 QSAANKAKLKR
+511 QSAASKAKLDK
-522 YELVE
+522 YEVVE
-527 YPKPMDKV
+527 YPKPIDKV
-535 EQILS
+535 EQLLMAI
-540 ALSGKKREEAAIR
+540 SGKKREEAAIR
-553 KFLGDDF
+553 RFLGDDF
-560 MVYDELRK
+560 VVYDELRK

-582 FDIK
+582 MEIK

>member
-9 FAGLV
+9 FAGLC
-14 ALALFTVFIFIF
+14 ALALFTVLIFVF
-26 FIGAAISS
+26 FIGAAITS
-34 ASGSKPDGLQD
+34 ASGSKPSGLED
-45 KSILMLDL
+45 KSILLL
-53 NQSIAEQTKEEPF
+53 NLNDNIVEQTQDNPF
-66 NSFNALNGE
+66 NAFTGDMGSS
-75 IGTTLGLND
+75 LGLND
-84 VLNSIRDAKN
+84 VLASVRDAKN

-101 YIRTGVCPMGWATLQ
+101 YIKTGVCPIGWATLQ
-116 EIREALVDFNQSGKF
+116 EMRLALEDFKQSGKF

-141 KSLYISSAGK
+141 KSLYISSVSK
-151 EHFVNPAGGLEF
+151 EHFLNPAGGMEF

-175 ALDKLEV
+175 ALDKLDV

-207 NRYQLQTLLNDMY
+207 NRYQLQTLLNDMH

-226 LSNKTKLDTATLAK
+226 VANKAGKDTATLAQ
-240 WSREGMVKFPK
+240 WSRTGLVKFPN
-251 DAMQCKLID
+251 DALQNKLVD
-260 GIAYADSVESIM
+260 GLAYADSVEMIL
-272 KKKCGLAEKDKLN
+272 KKKCDLSEKDKLRLVSADDYVEQVDLAQTAPN
-285 FVTPDEYAER
+285 
-295 IDFKSSEKEKIAV
+295 KIAV

-319 GQEDIH
+319 GQQDIY
-325 SKTFAQSVR
+325 SKTFAKNVR

-358 SEVMYRELLQLKMK
+358 SEVMYRELMQLKKK

-387 YYLSCAGDSIVADP
+387 YYLACAGDSIVADP

-409 VVGVMFNVGN
+409 VVGVMFNIGN

-429 DVVGTGPYADF
+429 DAVTTGTYSDF

-460 TTYTLFKSRVA
+460 TTYTLFKTRVA
-471 QARRMSMEQVEALA
+471 TARRMSMEQVEALA

-490 SGTLGKSI
+490 SGTLGKEI

-504 GGKERAI
+504 GGKDRAL
-511 QSAANKAKLKR
+511 QSAARKAKLDK
-522 YELVE
+522 YEVVE
-527 YPKPMDKV
+527 YPKPIDKV
-535 EQILS
+535 EQLIT
-540 ALSGKKREEAAIR
+540 AISGKKREEAAIR
-553 KFLGDDF
+553 RFLGDDF
-560 MVYDELRK
+560 AVYDELRK

-582 FDIK
+582 LEIK